1 MMQKIYEVKIINY
14 SRTIYVYTKDFNS
27 FYNEWIDCK
36 ENKKPNMSLDVQKIK
51 TALDQYFNSEN
62 V

>member
-14 SRTIYVYTKDFNS
+14 Y
-27 FYNEWIDCK
+27 
-36 ENKKPNMSLDVQKIK
+36 MSLDVQKIK

-62 V
+62 I

>member
-14 SRTIYVYTKDFNS
+14 SRTIYVYTKDFNL

-36 ENKKPNMSLDVQKIK
+36 EDKKPNITLDIQKIK
-51 TALDQYFNSEN
+51 NALDQYFNSEN
-62 V
+62 N